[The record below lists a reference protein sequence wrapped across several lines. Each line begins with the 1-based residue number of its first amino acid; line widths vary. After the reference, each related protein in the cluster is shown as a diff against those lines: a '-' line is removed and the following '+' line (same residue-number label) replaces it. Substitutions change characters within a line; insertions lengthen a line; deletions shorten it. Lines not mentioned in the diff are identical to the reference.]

1 MVMDV
6 KQFMS
11 LKLGLILNVTLL
23 FLQLMSLYFNPGTHH
38 FLWLKTIFGFLL
50 PPYVRVKNS
59 GVKHINQTNIKI
71 PDNCLDSSQDEVK
84 TFSFLPNMIFEKH
97 EEYKYLRLVEEI
109 ISNGMPKDDRTGTGT
124 LSKFGCQV
132 IRSINNVQLYLIF
145 FLLFMVCKEVTS
157 S

>member
-1 MVMDV
+1 M
-6 KQFMS
+6 
-11 LKLGLILNVTLL
+11 
-23 FLQLMSLYFNPGTHH
+23 
-38 FLWLKTIFGFLL
+38 
-50 PPYVRVKNS
+50 KNS

-132 IRSINNVQLYLIF
+132 I
-145 FLLFMVCKEVTS
+145 
-157 S
+157 